1 MKGEEVPADM
11 VLVMSSEPMG
21 LAMVQTMN
29 LDGETNLKRRNAL
42 EFTRDVDEMKTG
54 QLQGQID
61 TEGPNKV
68 MHSFSGT
75 IELEGMS
82 EKVPLNID
90 QLLMRGSTLKNTAFA
105 VGVMV
110 YTGEDTRIVMNS
122 APAPAKISRMEYM
135 TNKLVGGIVALQC
148 TMCLIQGFVGGFW
161 FGDNRDTHWYLQ
173 LDDDPVSVGIKKF
186 FTYLILLLGM
196 IPISLIVTLEIV
208 KFLQRFLMMTDLRM
222 YDEKTDAA
230 FMPRTTSLNEELGQI
245 DFIFSDKTGTLTQNC
260 MDFKCCW
267 VAGTSYG
274 NISGAVDTSV
284 PVKGMVT
291 GLPHVAFNDAR
302 LIEDLHNGSQTQ
314 KGSIHKFLL
323 QMAACHTVAINNDSE
338 DPSGVNDG
346 IQYEAESPDENAF
359 VWAATALGYQ
369 FRERSVGSEHQ
380 TLGLQVQG
388 AKQDIEVLHTLEF
401 SSARAR
407 MSSIVRVPTEGGGSR
422 IELWTKGS
430 DSKILELMDETWT
443 QANRPSID
451 SVNAAVT
458 SFADEGLRTL
468 LWAHRVIPEW
478 EYLKWAQTYK
488 EAATA
493 IHQRDQ
499 QLADAADLIEKNLE
513 LVAATAVEDMLQDGV
528 PETIEKLRGGAG
540 IKIWVL
546 TGDKQGT
553 AINIAKSCRLI
564 TDSMQLYILNK
575 EFENHEPHSPRALK
589 NNRQGT
595 RDMIQ
600 NMTECIKEDEL
611 AAAAKGETPKPA
623 TLVVDGKTLEVIF
636 DIDDHGDSLWPLFQT
651 LAIQMVSVTCCRVS
665 PDMKAKVTSSI
676 KDNHPDQPVTLAV
689 GDGANDVPMIQAAH
703 VGIGIIGV
711 EGKQAVQSS
720 DYAIGQFRF
729 LLPLLLVHGRWA
741 YIRNTYC
748 VTYSFYKNVAFTP
761 VQFWWAFEA
770 ASSGQKFFIEAGY
783 QLFNVCFSQLPIMA
797 YGLFEQDVNAELS
810 LQYPHLYKLGR
821 RSGLYNPWVFS
832 QWMIH
837 GFYQSGIIYLLA
849 RFTMYHSTFQNGR
862 SADNIWVFGS
872 TMFGAIVIAI
882 NVVVAIQTR
891 FWFWLQ
897 HFSVYVSVFAWWMML
912 ALCSALTS
920 ELSEGYV
927 GNTDMIDHMYGEGST
942 IVWLSTFL
950 QVVAAV
956 IPSIILT
963 AFDYEPG
970 GPFHDAY
977 VVRQAHDHEINNR
990 FFNCGLCGIPCGKKP
1005 LCCGD
1010 GCIDRSRT
1018 RDHDH
1023 VDSEDGATTS
1033 FEMENISSHP
1043 NPVVSADVH
1052 VDVPLEEKP
1061 APGSVVNDYDVS
1073 SQSKNDDHVLQGI

>member
-1 MKGEEVPADM
+1 
-11 VLVMSSEPMG
+11 
-21 LAMVQTMN
+21 
-29 LDGETNLKRRNAL
+29 
-42 EFTRDVDEMKTG
+42 
-54 QLQGQID
+54 
-61 TEGPNKV
+61 
-68 MHSFSGT
+68 
-75 IELEGMS
+75 
-82 EKVPLNID
+82 
-90 QLLMRGSTLKNTAFA
+90 
-105 VGVMV
+105 
-110 YTGEDTRIVMNS
+110 
-122 APAPAKISRMEYM
+122 
-135 TNKLVGGIVALQC
+135 
-148 TMCLIQGFVGGFW
+148 
-161 FGDNRDTHWYLQ
+161 
-173 LDDDPVSVGIKKF
+173 
-186 FTYLILLLGM
+186 
-196 IPISLIVTLEIV
+196 
-208 KFLQRFLMMTDLRM
+208 
-222 YDEKTDAA
+222 
-230 FMPRTTSLNEELGQI
+230 
-245 DFIFSDKTGTLTQNC
+245 
-260 MDFKCCW
+260 
-267 VAGTSYG
+267 
-274 NISGAVDTSV
+274 
-284 PVKGMVT
+284 
-291 GLPHVAFNDAR
+291 
-302 LIEDLHNGSQTQ
+302 
-314 KGSIHKFLL
+314 
-323 QMAACHTVAINNDSE
+323 
-338 DPSGVNDG
+338 
-346 IQYEAESPDENAF
+346 
-359 VWAATALGYQ
+359 
-369 FRERSVGSEHQ
+369 
-380 TLGLQVQG
+380 
-388 AKQDIEVLHTLEF
+388 
-401 SSARAR
+401 
-407 MSSIVRVPTEGGGSR
+407 
-422 IELWTKGS
+422 
-430 DSKILELMDETWT
+430 
-443 QANRPSID
+443 
-451 SVNAAVT
+451 
-458 SFADEGLRTL
+458 
-468 LWAHRVIPEW
+468 
-478 EYLKWAQTYK
+478 
-488 EAATA
+488 
-493 IHQRDQ
+493 
-499 QLADAADLIEKNLE
+499 
-513 LVAATAVEDMLQDGV
+513 
-528 PETIEKLRGGAG
+528 
-540 IKIWVL
+540 
-546 TGDKQGT
+546 
-553 AINIAKSCRLI
+553 
-564 TDSMQLYILNK
+564 
-575 EFENHEPHSPRALK
+575 
-589 NNRQGT
+589 
-595 RDMIQ
+595 
-600 NMTECIKEDEL
+600 
-611 AAAAKGETPKPA
+611 
-623 TLVVDGKTLEVIF
+623 
-636 DIDDHGDSLWPLFQT
+636 
-651 LAIQMVSVTCCRVS
+651 
-665 PDMKAKVTSSI
+665 
-676 KDNHPDQPVTLAV
+676 
-689 GDGANDVPMIQAAH
+689 
-703 VGIGIIGV
+703 V